1 MLLSSFDFSYFGTRA
16 TRIFNTASY
25 KTEVCGAFVV
35 IFRLYAFG
43 EPARDMTGEIDFA
56 DLMRLIPVGF
66 GVKSKLI
73 VERRN
78 GPVFCKCFFA
88 TSVE

>member
-1 MLLSSFDFSYFGTRA
+1 
-16 TRIFNTASY
+16 
-25 KTEVCGAFVV
+25 
-35 IFRLYAFG
+35 
-43 EPARDMTGEIDFA
+43 MTGEIDFA